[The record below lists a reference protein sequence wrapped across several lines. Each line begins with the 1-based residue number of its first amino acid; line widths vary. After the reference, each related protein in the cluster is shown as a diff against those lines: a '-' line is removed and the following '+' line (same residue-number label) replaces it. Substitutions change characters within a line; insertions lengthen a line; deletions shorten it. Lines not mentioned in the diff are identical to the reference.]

1 LRPPRAQFKAA
12 AERHHVERKVDD
24 AIAKGKIAASRRKHW
39 VTLIGAD
46 PGMADVLASTP
57 DGTAV
62 ADERAG
68 HGVAGEG
75 GELAEWFR

>member
-1 LRPPRAQFKAA
+1 LESLRIEATEGRQFKAA

-68 HGVAGEG
+68 ARRR
-75 GELAEWFR
+75 W